1 MERITVRLPTFE
13 RLFRI
18 IQQRKG
24 KLGSQ
29 KQQHLGFVFVSLKF
43 QTECD
48 IIYSLEVR
56 TCLNSNA
63 HPSV

>member
-18 IQQRKG
+18 IQQRAG

-29 KQQHLGFVFVSLKF
+29 KQQHLGFVFVSFKF

-56 TCLNSNA
+56 ICLSSNA

>member
-18 IQQRKG
+18 IQQRAG

-29 KQQHLGFVFVSLKF
+29 KQHLGFVFVSFKF

-56 TCLNSNA
+56 T
-63 HPSV
+63 

>member
-1 MERITVRLPTFE
+1 MERVTVRLPTFE

-18 IQQRKG
+18 IQQRAG

-29 KQQHLGFVFVSLKF
+29 KQQHLGFVFVSFKF

-56 TCLNSNA
+56 T
-63 HPSV
+63 